1 MTDREK
7 IIDKIKKCL
16 ALAKSSNE
24 HEAAA
29 ALRQAQKLMQAH
41 GISDLDMS
49 AAEATEARAKAGATR
64 RPAGWETY
72 LAGHVADAFG
82 CKLMFTSSWSQGGE
96 WAFIGTGAGPEVA
109 EYSFKVLLRQGK
121 AARAEYIKAKLKRCK
136 PGTKTRRADLFSEGW
151 VASVVSLVERFSAP
165 ESSESAID
173 AYMAIKYPTTT
184 SLKTSDRN
192 ADRKL
197 REHEWRDRGAGYQ
210 AGQDAQLNR
219 GIGGAGEQLLIGGQS

>member
-1 MTDREK
+1 MTTREK
-7 IIDKIKKCL
+7 IIDKIKKCM

-49 AAEATEARAKAGATR
+49 AAEATEARAKAGATQ
-64 RPAGWETY
+64 RPSGWETY

-82 CKLMFTSSWSQGGE
+82 CKLMFTSSWARGE
-96 WAFIGTGAGPEVA
+96 WAFIGTGASPEVA
-109 EYSFKVLLRQGK
+109 EYAFKVLLRQGK
-121 AARAEYIKAKLKRCK
+121 SARAEYINTKLKRCK

-151 VASVVSLVERFSAP
+151 VTSVASLVERFSAP

-173 AYMAIKYPTTT
+173 AYMAIKYPSTT

-192 ADRKL
+192 AERKL
-197 REHEWRDRGAGYQ
+197 RDHEWRDRGAGYQ

-219 GIGGAGEQLLIGGQS
+219 GIGGAAAQPLLEG